1 MKKIKLKK
9 DEVLVLRRN
18 GEGNKSGYDTSF
30 TYPDKGYVE
39 PKDW

>member
-30 TYPDKGYVE
+30 T
-39 PKDW
+39 